1 MIKISMAF
9 QTWNN
14 WLITQA
20 SKKKKKDQKTANQG
34 FSHTANHSSK
44 EIPAILKFNFKM
56 LFESVFTTYGEGIT
70 NQEKRENGYRMLE
83 TVMLAKN
90 YHLFPNY
97 MI

>member
-1 MIKISMAF
+1 
-9 QTWNN
+9 
-14 WLITQA
+14 
-20 SKKKKKDQKTANQG
+20 
-34 FSHTANHSSK
+34 
-44 EIPAILKFNFKM
+44 M

-70 NQEKRENGYRMLE
+70 NQEKRENGYRMLV